1 MPFSGH
7 RRPVFNA
14 MLLAQASFFYYFKRK
29 STTAERNKSEA
40 RISVLESAVEQL
52 RSNRPLSDA
61 ELARLKR
68 LAAPRPPITEP
79 ELHYEP
85 VPWKEVVWGGR
96 AKQKR
101 ELDMTDAYLDKV
113 CARSSFISSRLTP
126 CVLDCRGA

>member
-29 STTAERNKSEA
+29 STAAERNRSEA
-40 RISVLESAVEQL
+40 RISVLESVVEQL
-52 RSNRPLSDA
+52 RSNRPLSDD

-68 LAAPRPPITEP
+68 LAAPRPPITKP

-85 VPWKEVVWGGR
+85 VPWKEILWGR

-101 ELDMTDAYLDKV
+101 EMDMTDAYLDKI
-113 CARSSFISSRLTP
+113 AEELEKSRQEN
-126 CVLDCRGA
+126 

>member
-1 MPFSGH
+1 MPFSGN

-29 STTAERNKSEA
+29 QTAAERNRSEA
-40 RISVLESAVEQL
+40 RISVLESVVEQL
-52 RSNRPLSDA
+52 RSNRPVSDD

-85 VPWKEVVWGGR
+85 VAWKEILLGR
-96 AKQKR
+96 DKKKR
-101 ELDMTDAYLDKV
+101 EMNMTDEYLDQV
-113 CARSSFISSRLTP
+113 AEELENARQ
-126 CVLDCRGA
+126 GQ